1 MSLMTVNE
9 VASYLGLHDGRV
21 ERLAREHLL
30 VAKDKGADGKPLFS
44 KQDVENYKK
53 IADRIGGL

>member
-9 VASYLGLHDGRV
+9 VASYLGLQSGRV
-21 ERLAREHLL
+21 ERLEREHLL
-30 VAKDKGADGKPLFS
+30 VAKDKSSDGKPLFS

-53 IADRIGGL
+53 IADRVGGL